1 MGDFSDRV
9 FAVVKQIPYG
19 KVSTYGQVARIMGRP
34 QSARYVGF
42 ALRNNPEPATGE
54 SADPIPCHRVLFKD
68 GSLVKNFAFGGP
80 DEQRKLLEA
89 EGVTFINDHQVD
101 LVDCLWDGNAAADA
115 SPASGPTAPP
125 ADFDW
130 AAELDEE

>member
-1 MGDFSDRV
+1 
-9 FAVVKQIPYG
+9 
-19 KVSTYGQVARIMGRP
+19 MGRP

-42 ALRNNPEPATGE
+42 ALRNNPEPATSE
-54 SADPIPCHRVLFKD
+54 STDPVPGHRVLFKA

-89 EGVTFINDHQVD
+89 EGVTFIDDDHVD
-101 LVDCLWDGNAAADA
+101 MADCLWDGNAL
-115 SPASGPTAPP
+115 PSGPP

-130 AAELDEE
+130 AKELGDED